1 MDWVQRQWKAAQR
14 SYEREQAVAGSHP
27 SSIVFGAGLLIAI
40 FCAVAFIE
48 PMKSMA
54 GFSRPWLAIALTLG
68 GALSSYTAWR
78 HRCQGNVGT
87 LATMADNS
95 FYSAAL
101 TVAAASSASGYDL
114 GFAVAHG
121 LMVLMVPSRIY
132 GLTLPYAAVM
142 GLPLVLGLVL
152 RPAPSVGIIL
162 VSTYVVS
169 MTISIHTAKQ
179 RALAEAQSKLS
190 QAVTAT
196 DKLAEESVQVALST
210 TLLSLGNFL
219 HELRNAQTAVRA
231 SLEYLAERGE
241 LDGEARAAL
250 EDALLAQTNEQ
261 ELVVETID
269 SLKRRVAP
277 DAQRFY
283 LQHAVEHVAAKS
295 PDVEIEDHL
304 ARKVVVRGLEEHMV
318 GVLINLVRNAEQAG
332 ARRVVVAL
340 DLDRTGEAVEMLV
353 HDDGPGFPARLRA
366 TVFQAFSSEGKAHGT
381 GLGLYLCRRY
391 VELFGGTIALE
402 DGPLGGAGF
411 RIRVP
416 ARFDE
421 EPSPP

>member
-1 MDWVQRQWKAAQR
+1 MDWVQRQWRAAQR
-14 SYEREQAVAGSHP
+14 SYETEQAVAGSHP
-27 SSIVFGAGLLIAI
+27 SSIVFGAGLLVAI
-40 FCAVAFIE
+40 LSAVAFIE
-48 PMKSMA
+48 PMRSA
-54 GFSRPWLAIALTLG
+54 SGFARPWFSIALTLG

-78 HRCQGNVGT
+78 HRCQGNLGT
-87 LATMADNS
+87 LATMADNG

-101 TVAAASSASGYDL
+101 TVAAVSSTSGYDL

-132 GLTLPYAAVM
+132 GLTLPYAVVM
-142 GLPLVLGLVL
+142 GLPLLLGLVL
-152 RPAPSVGIIL
+152 RPSPAVGIIL

-169 MTISIHTAKQ
+169 MTISIHTGKQ
-179 RALAEAQSKLS
+179 RALAEAQEKLS

-231 SLEYLAERGE
+231 SLEYLVERGE
-241 LDGEARAAL
+241 LDGESREAL

-269 SLKRRVAP
+269 SLRRRVAP
-277 DAQRFY
+277 NAQHFLLQDAVQ
-283 LQHAVEHVAAKS
+283 LAAAKA
-295 PDVEIEDHL
+295 PHVEVHDRL
-304 ARKVVVRGLEEHMV
+304 DRKVVVRGLEEHMV
-318 GVLINLVRNAEQAG
+318 GVLTNLVRNAEQAG
-332 ARRVVVAL
+332 ARRIVVEL
-340 DLDRTGEAVEMLV
+340 DHDASQEVIAMLV
-353 HDDGPGFPARLRA
+353 HDDGPGFPPRLRA
-366 TVFQAFSSEGKAHGT
+366 TVFQAFSSAGKAHGT

-391 VELFGGTIALE
+391 VELFGGQIALE
-402 DGPLGGAGF
+402 EGPLGGAGF

-416 ARFDE
+416 ARFSE
-421 EPSPP
+421 E